1 MMRRSVL
8 RRRLAEV
15 GEPGVGA
22 FHRPAEAEGDEPLV
36 AALAVGTAAGDDKV
50 GKSPLPALVA
60 DEGVVV
66 APVQVQG
73 FNLCE

>member
-1 MMRRSVL
+1 M
-8 RRRLAEV
+8 
-15 GEPGVGA
+15 
-22 FHRPAEAEGDEPLV
+22 